1 MQTASPTIFSIFS
14 DEAENK
20 FVKSF
25 FESRDEYTNYANE
38 LEDRLQA
45 SCDLYSDI
53 SFSEEEFVEVD
64 VDDAVSALQAL
75 GYKKKDAHYSVELA
89 IESGALTVE
98 EVIQFALGKTD
109 TSKPVAY
116 DMSVYNDSVDSL
128 IVLGY
133 KRKDVENLVAESM
146 SSGITSIEDI
156 IKYCLGKIK
165 LL

>member
-1 MQTASPTIFSIFS
+1 MQTASPTMFSIFS
-14 DEAENK
+14 DKAEDK
-20 FVKSF
+20 FIKSF
-25 FESRDEYTNYANE
+25 FESRDEYVNYADE

-53 SFSEEEFVEVD
+53 SFSDEEFVEVD
-64 VDDAVSALQAL
+64 IDDAVSALQAL
-75 GYKKKDAHYSVELA
+75 GYKKKDAQNSVDLA

-98 EVIQFALGKTD
+98 EVIQFALGKSD
-109 TSKPVAY
+109 IQKPVAY
-116 DMSVYNDSVDSL
+116 DVSVYNDSVDSL

-133 KRKDVENLVAESM
+133 KRKDVETLVGESM
-146 SSGITSIEDI
+146 TSGITSTEDI